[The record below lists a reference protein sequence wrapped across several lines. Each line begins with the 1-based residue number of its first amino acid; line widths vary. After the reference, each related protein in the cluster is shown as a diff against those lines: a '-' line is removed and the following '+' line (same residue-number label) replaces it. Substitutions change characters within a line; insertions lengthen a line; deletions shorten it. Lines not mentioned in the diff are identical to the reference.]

1 MRSLVPAHLNIPF
14 IAWPRLSRAPITFQG
29 GLRDDSTG
37 VHSFMF
43 MLRRGAMVNDST
55 HTVIQLIQSCPISP
69 RDFLSWCQFTCP
81 VYFTSGR
88 STSQRGGVRDWAW
101 IWWRD
106 PPTRCH
112 CLGQEVCCRPRH
124 VPGPHIAC
132 ISLQSSLCT
141 VTIVFC

>member
-1 MRSLVPAHLNIPF
+1 MRSLGPAHLNIPF

-55 HTVIQLIQSCPISP
+55 HTVMSNQSTDIFIMVSVY
-69 RDFLSWCQFTCP
+69 CP

-124 VPGPHIAC
+124 VPGPHIAY

-141 VTIVFC
+141 VTVIFC

>member
-55 HTVIQLIQSCPISP
+55 HTVMSNQST
-69 RDFLSWCQFTCP
+69 DFF
-81 VYFTSGR
+81 YH
-88 STSQRGGVRDWAW
+88 GVS
-101 IWWRD
+101 
-106 PPTRCH
+106 
-112 CLGQEVCCRPRH
+112 LLVLF
-124 VPGPHIAC
+124 
-132 ISLQSSLCT
+132 ISLLADLPHNVVVSETGRGSGGEIHPLD
-141 VTIVFC
+141 VIVLVKRYAADRDMCQDHT